1 MEGKGGFCMKA
12 DFAMQGDILTVEL
25 QGELDH
31 HGAAGLREEIDRTMD
46 AFRAKNL
53 VLSFRDVT
61 FMDSA
66 GIGVV
71 VGRYNKVEAAGGTL
85 VITGCSEYIHRIL
98 EMAGIF
104 TLAREDSSTEAALR
118 KLRKEQSLERTE

>member
-1 MEGKGGFCMKA
+1 MKA

-31 HGAAGLREEIDRTMD
+31 HSAAGIREEIDRTVD
-46 AFRAKNL
+46 AFRVKHL

-66 GIGVV
+66 GIGMV

-85 VITGCSEYIHRIL
+85 VITGCSAYIHRIL
-98 EMAGIF
+98 EMAGVF
-104 TLAREDSSTEAALR
+104 TLAREESSTEAALR